1 MQNRRS
7 IRNFRFLTVKGSK
20 KQKKVQK
27 FFFEFLTPFTVKNRK
42 FRNDLPV
49 LHLLSRFQNFF
60 QNLKIPTTA
69 EMATENVCVH
79 LTFTILSLLSMSF
92 LISLQSKFG
101 NFETSYSVTFCLKIS
116 ELFFKTKNSNYS
128 QYGGSKRICN
138 KTEIFFQFPQ
148 KGPMRS

>member
-1 MQNRRS
+1 MLLPARGFKNIYDSQIKKNVLN
-7 IRNFRFLTVKGSK
+7 IFLHFWPLYSQKSK
-20 KQKKVQK
+20 LSKWP
-27 FFFEFLTPFTVKNRK
+27 PF
-42 FRNDLPV
+42 
-49 LHLLSRFQNFF
+49 LHLLSTFHNFF
-60 QNLKIPTTA
+60 QNLEITTTA
-69 EMATENVCVH
+69 EMATKNVCVH

-116 ELFFKTKNSNYS
+116 ELFSKPKNSNYS

-138 KTEIFFQFPQ
+138 KTEIYFQFPQ